1 MPSHRLKPERR
12 HKGASRRDTHPER
25 GPVLLAIIV
34 LKYLKALLF
43 LVAGL
48 ALFGFRKDPSARWL
62 LRVAERADGD
72 PRLRLTAG
80 LLRGLSHSFEL
91 HFSAIVASCLIA
103 GVALAAEATF
113 LARGYT
119 WAPWVTIVLTG
130 VWIPVEARE
139 VFRSFSIRTLVLML
153 VNIAIVV
160 YLYLHRADF
169 RRHVGE

>member
-1 MPSHRLKPERR
+1 VPSARVKPARR
-12 HKGASRRDTHPER
+12 RGGAPHPGEHPER
-25 GPVLLAIIV
+25 SAVLFAIIV

-43 LVAGL
+43 VAAGL
-48 ALFGFRKDPSARWL
+48 ALFGFRKDPSSRWL

-80 LLRGLSHSFEL
+80 FLRGLSHSFEL
-91 HFSAIVASCLIA
+91 HFSAIVVACLIA
-103 GVALAAEATF
+103 GIALAAEATF

-130 VWIPVEARE
+130 VWVPVETWE
-139 VFRSFSIRTLVLML
+139 VLRRFSVRTLVLML

-160 YLYLHRADF
+160 YLYVHRGDF
-169 RRHVGE
+169 RRHVRE